1 MWLVQGDWLA
11 VDRWAATLENH
22 FSSHDPF
29 RFEDELTHITQARVF
44 IAQEKLDEAI
54 RLLSRLEEN
63 AQSDGRMGRLLE
75 IMILKALA
83 MQRMGNTAQADIAL
97 TKCLTLAEP
106 EGYLRIFLDEGQP
119 MQMLLAKGLAHAGAG
134 PLREYAIHLLSQ
146 FDAEQQPITAAQE
159 KASPAGNLV
168 EPLSPRELKVLQL
181 IAQGLSNREISERLF
196 LALSTVKG
204 HNQKIFD
211 KLQVQS
217 RTEAIARARELGLL

>member
-1 MWLVQGDWLA
+1 MA

-22 FSSHDPF
+22 SSSHDPF

-44 IAQEKLDEAI
+44 IAQKKLDEAI
-54 RLLSRLEEN
+54 RLLSRLEEI
-63 AQSDGRMGRLLE
+63 AQSGGRMGRLLE

-134 PLREYAIHLLSQ
+134 PLRDYAIRLLSQ

-159 KASPAGNLV
+159 KASPTGDLV
-168 EPLSPRELKVLQL
+168 EPLSERELEVLQY
-181 IAQGLSNREISERLF
+181 IAEGLMNREIADRLY
-196 LALSTVKG
+196 LSLYTVKA
-204 HNQKIFD
+204 HARSIYD
-211 KLQVQS
+211 KLDAHN
-217 RTEAIARARELGLL
+217 RTQAVAKARELGVLPQP